1 MGLLAL
7 HDLKCLLGAQ
17 KRAREIRVH
26 HSLPLLI
33 AEIFERDAW
42 GTDPSVVEQH
52 IETAKRLLSLRE
64 QGTHRSRITHV
75 GGHDQGLSC
84 RSASL
89 YHRLLQ
95 QLLASSGKR
104 HAIALLQKG
113 ERNRLADTST
123 RSSNEG
129 NFGMW
134 THT

>member
-7 HDLKCLLGAQ
+7 HDFKCLLGAQ
-17 KRAREIRVH
+17 KRAREVCVH
-26 HSLPLLI
+26 HRLPLLI
-33 AEIFERDAW
+33 AKIFERDAW
-42 GTDPSVVEQH
+42 GTDPGVVEQH
-52 IETAKRLLSLRE
+52 IETTERLLRLRE
-64 QGTHRSRITHV
+64 QGTHRGRITHV
-75 GGHDQGLSC
+75 AGHGQGLSG
-84 RSASL
+84 RGASL

-104 HAIALLQKG
+104 HAIALLQEG
-113 ERNRLADTST
+113 ESNRLADTST